1 MGASFAGLSGDRL
14 DGAFSRYPDHRDLI
28 DLVPEF
34 GTRFTLFIDTEEEF
48 DWHKPFSRTG
58 HSVNSLKGLAQG
70 QTYLNRAGI
79 RPVHMVDYPILE
91 SPAAVELF
99 KHWLSKGQCDVGAQL
114 HPWVNP
120 PHDED
125 VTAANSY
132 VGTLP
137 ESLER
142 AKIRALRD
150 RITAELGQRPISFR
164 AGRYGVGPNSARLL
178 EEEGFLLDSSVRSLF
193 DYRRQLGPDF
203 FHLPL
208 VPYWA
213 GPNRGLVELPL
224 STTFTGR
231 LRAFGRPLYKL
242 ARQFGPLPGALSK
255 LGMLT
260 RVALTPEGIPAEDAV
275 EAIDRMLDDGV
286 RVLNL
291 SFHSPSLEPGYTPY
305 VRDATDLKRFY
316 RWWDR
321 ILDQMVR
328 RGVRPASLGEF
339 LAAVP
344 QSGVQQASGI
354 SACNDSQPSAIG
366 RRSPMG
372 ACSSTVE
379 PAAHNG

>member
-1 MGASFAGLSGDRL
+1 MNVSSTEMPADPL
-14 DGAFSRYPDHRDLI
+14 DGAFSRYPDKRDFI
-28 DLVPEF
+28 DLAPEF

-58 HSVNSLKGLAQG
+58 YSVNSLKGLAEG
-70 QTYLNRAGI
+70 QAYLNRAGV

-91 SPAAVELF
+91 SPAAAELLRG
-99 KHWLSKGQCDVGAQL
+99 WVAEGACDAGAQL

-120 PHDED
+120 PHEEE
-125 VTAANSY
+125 VTTANSY

-137 ESLER
+137 EALER

-150 RITAELGQRPISFR
+150 RIAMELGQVPISFR

-178 EEEGFLLDSSVRSLF
+178 EEEGFQLDSSVRSLF
-193 DYRRQLGPDF
+193 DYRGQSGPDF
-203 FHLPL
+203 YHLPL

-213 GPNRGLVELPL
+213 GPKRSLVELPL

-231 LRAFGRPLYKL
+231 LRSFGRPLYTWAQRL
-242 ARQFGPLPGALSK
+242 GPVPGALSK

-260 RVALTPEGIPAEDAV
+260 RVALTPEGIPAIDAV

-305 VRDATDLKRFY
+305 VRDAADLKRFY
-316 RWWDR
+316 MWWDGV
-321 ILDQMVR
+321 LDHMAR
-328 RGVRPASLGEF
+328 RSVMAASLGEF
-339 LAAVP
+339 LAAIP
-344 QSGVQQASGI
+344 PR
-354 SACNDSQPSAIG
+354 N
-366 RRSPMG
+366 
-372 ACSSTVE
+372 
-379 PAAHNG
+379 PA